1 MSPAKTSGTRDRILA
16 IAREQFARK
25 GFTGTSIADIAG
37 ALGTTT
43 AALYYHFSSK
53 ADILVALLEEPMAA
67 YARIIE
73 SLDSGSPSAEDL
85 LGAFIDL
92 AVDSREM
99 ATIVDRDPTVLAMID
114 ERLPR
119 TSREMTDQVIAA
131 LAGPGTGRAGVLRA
145 HAAFAAIKEA
155 TLAAVTTPAPNGPA
169 DPDSPGDPSGPPDAY
184 SPGNPGSTADPGS
197 TANPRSTAT
206 PDSTAD
212 PGSTGGILDPADRAE
227 ILAAALRALRPQPSQ

>member
-37 ALGTTT
+37 TLGTTT

-85 LGAFIDL
+85 LSAFIDL

-119 TSREMTDQVIAA
+119 TSREMTEQVIAA

-155 TLAAVTTPAPNGPA
+155 TLAAVTPA
-169 DPDSPGDPSGPPDAY
+169 DPHGPPGPDGLPGPDGARGSADPSNPDDPDGLPGADGPPGA
-184 SPGNPGSTADPGS
+184 GG
-197 TANPRSTAT
+197 RSRV
-206 PDSTAD
+206 
-212 PGSTGGILDPADRAE
+212 GGILDPADRAE
-227 ILAAALRALRPQPSQ
+227 ILAAALRALRP

>member
-1 MSPAKTSGTRDRILA
+1 MSPARSGDTRERILA

-37 ALGTTT
+37 ELGTTT

-67 YARIIE
+67 YTRILR
-73 SLDSGSPSAEDL
+73 SLDAGAPSAEDL

-99 ATIVDRDPTVLAMID
+99 ATIVDRDPAVLAIID

-119 TSREMTDQVIAA
+119 TSQEMTDQVIAA
-131 LAGPGTGRAGVLRA
+131 LAGPGTGRAGVIRA

-155 TLAAVTTPAPNGPA
+155 TLAA
-169 DPDSPGDPSGPPDAY
+169 
-184 SPGNPGSTADPGS
+184 TADPSSHSSPGG
-197 TANPRSTAT
+197 
-206 PDSTAD
+206 PDG
-212 PGSTGGILDPADRAE
+212 PGGPDAPGGPDGLGGPGGPDGPGGPGGPGTLDPADRAE
-227 ILAAALRALRPQPSQ
+227 ILAAALRALRP

>member
-1 MSPAKTSGTRDRILA
+1 MSPVRSGDTRERILA

-37 ALGTTT
+37 ELGTTT

-67 YARIIE
+67 YTRILR
-73 SLDSGSPSAEDL
+73 SLDAGSPSAEDL
-85 LGAFIDL
+85 LSAFIDL

-99 ATIVDRDPTVLAMID
+99 ATIVDRDPAVLAIID

-119 TSREMTDQVIAA
+119 TSQEMTDQVIAA
-131 LAGPGTGRAGVLRA
+131 LAGPGTGRAGVIRA

-155 TLAAVTTPAPNGPA
+155 TLAA
-169 DPDSPGDPSGPPDAY
+169 
-184 SPGNPGSTADPGS
+184 TADPSSHSSPGGAGS
-197 TANPRSTAT
+197 
-206 PDSTAD
+206 
-212 PGSTGGILDPADRAE
+212 PGSPGSPGRPGSPGALDPADRAE
-227 ILAAALRALRPQPSQ
+227 ILAAALRALRP

>member
-1 MSPAKTSGTRDRILA
+1 MSPARSGDTRERILA

-37 ALGTTT
+37 ELGTTT

-67 YARIIE
+67 YTRILR
-73 SLDSGSPSAEDL
+73 SLDAGAPSAEDL
-85 LGAFIDL
+85 LSAFIDL

-99 ATIVDRDPTVLAMID
+99 ATIVDRDPAVLAIID

-119 TSREMTDQVIAA
+119 TSQEMTDQVIAA
-131 LAGPGTGRAGVLRA
+131 LAGPGTGRAGVIRA

-155 TLAAVTTPAPNGPA
+155 TLAATADPSSHSSPGGPGGPSGP
-169 DPDSPGDPSGPPDAY
+169 DSPDGPGGPDSPG
-184 SPGNPGSTADPGS
+184 T
-197 TANPRSTAT
+197 
-206 PDSTAD
+206 
-212 PGSTGGILDPADRAE
+212 LDPADRAE
-227 ILAAALRALRPQPSQ
+227 ILAAALRALRP

>member
-1 MSPAKTSGTRDRILA
+1 MSPARSGDTRERILA

-37 ALGTTT
+37 DLGTTT

-67 YARIIE
+67 YTRIIR

-85 LGAFIDL
+85 LSAFIDL

-99 ATIVDRDPTVLAMID
+99 ATIVDRDPAVLAMID

-119 TSREMTDQVIAA
+119 TSQEMSDQVIAA

-155 TLAAVTTPAPNGPA
+155 TLAAMA
-169 DPDSPGDPSGPPDAY
+169 DPSSPSSPGGPSGPD
-184 SPGNPGSTADPGS
+184 SHNGPGSLGGPGS
-197 TANPRSTAT
+197 
-206 PDSTAD
+206 
-212 PGSTGGILDPADRAE
+212 LDPADRAE
-227 ILAAALRALRPQPSQ
+227 ILAAALRALRP

>member
-1 MSPAKTSGTRDRILA
+1 MSPARTSGTRERILA

-37 ALGTTT
+37 ELGTTT

-53 ADILVALLEEPMAA
+53 ADILAALLEEPMAA
-67 YARIIE
+67 YTRIIR

-85 LGAFIDL
+85 LSAFIDL

-119 TSREMTDQVIAA
+119 TSQEMTDQVIAA
-131 LAGPGTGRAGVLRA
+131 LAGPDSGRAGVLRA
-145 HAAFAAIKEA
+145 HAAFAAIKDA
-155 TLAAVTTPAPNGPA
+155 TLAAMADPGRPDGPGGP
-169 DPDSPGDPSGPPDAY
+169 DGPGSPDSPGGGP
-184 SPGNPGSTADPGS
+184 GT
-197 TANPRSTAT
+197 
-206 PDSTAD
+206 
-212 PGSTGGILDPADRAE
+212 LDPADRAE
-227 ILAAALRALRPQPSQ
+227 ILAAALRALRP